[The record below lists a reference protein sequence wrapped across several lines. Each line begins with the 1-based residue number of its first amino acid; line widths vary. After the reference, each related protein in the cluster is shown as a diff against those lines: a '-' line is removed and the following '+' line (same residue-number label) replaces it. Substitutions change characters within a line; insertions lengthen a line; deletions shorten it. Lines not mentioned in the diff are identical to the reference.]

1 MKIDSQLIL
10 LALGPVFV
18 GLIILEAWYLRDK
31 QAQYPLARYSWSD
44 VISNATL
51 ALMHQGTDA
60 LTALG
65 VILIYQAIFDF
76 RLFEIPDTWW
86 SFVLLFVLQD
96 FLYYWFHRAHH
107 RIRWCWAAH
116 VVHHSSERLNLSTA
130 FRQSLMYPVSGM
142 WVFWLPLLLLG
153 FSPEQTIAMVM
164 LSLAYQF
171 FIHTQVVDRLGWLE
185 TILNTPS
192 HHRVHHA
199 RNDRYIDKNFG
210 GTLIIWDRIFGTFVE
225 ELPELPCEYG
235 IVRQIHT
242 HNPLRLSFH
251 EWQDMFRDA
260 FARGICWRHRLMHLF
275 GPPEW
280 KESLADQDSGSNIGE
295 GLESSDCAALNRIT
309 EIKRSQS

>member
-1 MKIDSQLIL
+1 MKFDSQLIL

-31 QAQYPLARYSWSD
+31 QAQFPLAKYSWSD
-44 VISNATL
+44 ALSNASL

-65 VILIYQAIFDF
+65 IIFIYQQTFDI
-76 RLFEIPDTWW
+76 RLFDIPNTWW
-86 SFVLLFVLQD
+86 SFMLLFVLQD

-153 FSPEQTIAMVM
+153 FTPEQTVAMVM

-185 TILNTPS
+185 NILNTPS

-210 GTLIIWDRIFGTFVE
+210 GTLIIWDRMFGTFVE
-225 ELPELPCEYG
+225 ESPEITCEYG
-235 IVRQIHT
+235 IVRQIYT

-251 EWQDMFRDA
+251 EWHDMFRDA
-260 FARGICWRHRLMHLF
+260 FARGIPWRHRLMHLF

-280 KESLADQDSGSNIGE
+280 KESANSGEVETDKCSP
-295 GLESSDCAALNRIT
+295 LNRI
-309 EIKRSQS
+309 S